1 MPQQPDQVAITVAV
15 DPDRF
20 DETVGALTRAGVSV
34 EAKHAEIAAVSGT
47 VAADRL
53 AVVSRID
60 GVVAVER
67 AATVQLPPP
76 DAEIQ

>member
-1 MPQQPDQVAITVAV
+1 MPQQPDQVGIRVAV
-15 DPDRF
+15 DPDHF
-20 DETVGALTRAGVSV
+20 DETVGALRRAGVSV
-34 EAKHAEIAAVSGT
+34 DEEHREIGAVSGR

-53 AVVSRID
+53 PTVSGVD